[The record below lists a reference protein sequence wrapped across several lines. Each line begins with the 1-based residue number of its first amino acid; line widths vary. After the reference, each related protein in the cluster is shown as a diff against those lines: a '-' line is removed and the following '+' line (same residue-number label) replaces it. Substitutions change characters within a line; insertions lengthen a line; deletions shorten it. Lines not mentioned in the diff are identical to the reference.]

1 MASMPCSE
9 GEVAQD
15 ERPAAVLRQTGLG
28 PRGALDEA
36 GDDVTA
42 VTQTDWQPAF
52 LDDPKGKPGDQ
63 PRTMDSGIRG
73 L

>member
-1 MASMPCSE
+1 MPCSE

-42 VTQTDWQPAF
+42 VTQIGSQPF
-52 LDDPKGKPGDQ
+52 W
-63 PRTMDSGIRG
+63 MVIRSQREAG
-73 L
+73 